1 MNSQCEGRDSC
12 PMMDDETIELIA
24 ERAAKKAVE
33 KMTSQ
38 VYQEIGRGLV
48 SKFTY
53 LIGVVVVGLAFWLN
67 SKGFLKW

>member
-1 MNSQCEGRDSC
+1 MDPKPCDGRDAC
-12 PMMDDETIELIA
+12 QMMDDETIELIA

-48 SKFTY
+48 SKITY
-53 LIGVVVVGLAFWLN
+53 LIGVVVVGLALWLN
-67 SKGFLKW
+67 SKGFLK